1 MNDDINKL
9 YTLEDFNYDLPE
21 HLVAQNPPL
30 NRSDSRLFVINK
42 SKALFTHSSFS
53 SIDKFLKPDDLLV
66 FNNTKVIHARIFCE
80 RIHGGKV
87 EVVLT
92 RKLSDTI
99 WLVICNRTKRL
110 KTGELIYPIN
120 DKSINLKII
129 GRDGE
134 YVKIESSEILSDDTL
149 KRIGNI
155 PLPPYIK
162 RDVNPADD
170 DRYQTVYA
178 AESGAVAAPT
188 AGLHFTDEIL
198 GSIKKMGVE
207 TLFLTLHVSWG
218 TFSPVRENDLSRHL
232 MHSEVYNIKKE
243 TSDALNRAR
252 KEGRRI
258 IAVGTTSLRVLESVY
273 SEGNFSPGSGET
285 DIFIYPPYQV
295 RSIDGLITN
304 LHTPYSTLLMLVSAF
319 AGYDLVMK
327 AYREAVNME
336 YRFFSYGD
344 SMLILNKE

>member
-1 MNDDINKL
+1 MNDDTIKA
-9 YTLEDFNYDLPE
+9 YTLDDFNYDLPE
-21 HLVAQNPPL
+21 HLIAQNPPTS
-30 NRSDSRLFVINK
+30 RSDSRLLVINK
-42 SKALFTHSSFS
+42 FETSFTHSTFN
-53 SIDKFLKPDDLLV
+53 SIDKFLKPGDLLV
-66 FNNTKVIHARIFCE
+66 FNNTRVINARVFCS
-80 RIHGGKV
+80 RTHGGKV
-87 EVVLT
+87 EIVLA
-92 RKLSDTI
+92 RRLSDTI

-110 KTGELIYPIN
+110 KTGELIFPQ
-120 DKSINLKII
+120 DDESISFKIL

-134 YVKIESSEILSDDTL
+134 YLKIESSEILTEEIL

-162 RDVNPADD
+162 RDVAASDD

-178 AESGAVAAPT
+178 SESGAVAAPT
-188 AGLHFTDEIL
+188 AGLHFTDEIFNRIRKT
-198 GSIKKMGVE
+198 GIE
-207 TLFLTLHVSWG
+207 TIFLTLHVSWG

-232 MHSEVYNIKKE
+232 MHSEVYNINKE

-252 KEGRRI
+252 KEGRRV

-273 SEGNFSPGSGET
+273 SEGDFFPGSGET
-285 DIFIYPPYQV
+285 DIFIYPPYKV

-319 AGYDLVMK
+319 AGYDLIMK
-327 AYREAVNME
+327 AYKEAVNME